1 MTFLASI
8 GSTFADTAA
17 SGPLILG
24 IFAAMAAGLVSFAS
38 PCVVPLVPG
47 YISYLA
53 GVVGGTVTPHST
65 HGAVVAEKS
74 RLKVA
79 GAALLFVLGFTT
91 VFILAT
97 VTVFGAISLLTLNSE
112 ILMRIGGGITI
123 LMGITFLGWVPFL
136 QQEKRFHPK
145 TWSTWV
151 GAPLLG
157 AVFALG
163 WTPCLGPTLASI
175 ISVAAGTE
183 GMTAV
188 RGILLIIGYCLGLG
202 IPFILVALGSNKAMQ
217 GVGFLR
223 RHSRTI
229 QLIGGATLI
238 LVGLALLTGIWND
251 FINWIR
257 IITTEFGAT
266 LI

>member
-1 MTFLASI
+1 MGIIFL
-8 GSTFADTAA
+8 
-17 SGPLILG
+17 
-24 IFAAMAAGLVSFAS
+24 
-38 PCVVPLVPG
+38 
-47 YISYLA
+47 
-53 GVVGGTVTPHST
+53 
-65 HGAVVAEKS
+65 
-74 RLKVA
+74 
-79 GAALLFVLGFTT
+79 
-91 VFILAT
+91 
-97 VTVFGAISLLTLNSE
+97 
-112 ILMRIGGGITI
+112 GGI
-123 LMGITFLGWVPFL
+123 PFL
-136 QQEKRFHPK
+136 QQEKRIQPTT

-183 GMTAV
+183 GMTAA

-202 IPFILVALGSNKAMQ
+202 IPFILVAFGSTKAMT

-229 QLIGGATLI
+229 QLIGGITLI
-238 LVGLALLTGIWND
+238 LVGLALITGLWGD

-257 IITTEFGAT
+257 IITSEFGAT